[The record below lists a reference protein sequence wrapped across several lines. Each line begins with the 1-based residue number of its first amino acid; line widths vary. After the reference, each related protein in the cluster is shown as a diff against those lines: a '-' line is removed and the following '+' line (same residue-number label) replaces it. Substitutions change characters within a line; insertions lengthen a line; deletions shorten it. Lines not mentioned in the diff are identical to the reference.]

1 MFYDDADLVG
11 EEISLKIVQTF
22 PVTEQN
28 DVPSYLFAIK
38 RNLDGAEVGGCT
50 LRVKDDENMYYRGNV
65 GFTVYEKFRGN
76 YYSAKAVKLVL
87 LQAKKHKMPY
97 VFITCEK
104 GNVPSEKAIIKA
116 GGDFLEERKVPEY
129 TAVYKA
135 GGRIK
140 KIFQFPLL

>member
-76 YYSAKAVKLVL
+76 YYSAK
-87 LQAKKHKMPY
+87 
-97 VFITCEK
+97 
-104 GNVPSEKAIIKA
+104 
-116 GGDFLEERKVPEY
+116 R
-129 TAVYKA
+129 
-135 GGRIK
+135 
-140 KIFQFPLL
+140 